1 MSMDDCL
8 HSTSSFVTSKYFVVV
23 VGYIE
28 MAGGRFA
35 AYRDSVVYAGP
46 GN

>member
-8 HSTSSFVTSKYFVVV
+8 YLLDLKLRRQYFVVV